1 MLLHSNSLS
10 NKMDNSLLAVRD
22 INHKYIVVERIIC
35 MSKELIGK
43 NGKIVGSAAYFQEM
57 NRICKITEVMKVPK
71 EYQYFDGCK
80 ELARSCKEIVSVI
93 YQDVKKCADILA
105 FLPEK
110 DRQETAELAKAI
122 GEISRQWGSASGD
135 VNQIVSLVL
144 LSASASKRKSS
155 ESMGMI
161 EKTERKLRSTTGSSF
176 SMSEKINLLQKAVS
190 GTVYQAASN
199 DAKKLEFL
207 MSIEQG
213 KGKGFLQKGISGDG
227 AEFL

>member
-1 MLLHSNSLS
+1 
-10 NKMDNSLLAVRD
+10 
-22 INHKYIVVERIIC
+22 

-57 NRICKITEVMKVPK
+57 NRNCKITEVMKVPK

-207 MSIEQG
+207 MSI
-213 KGKGFLQKGISGDG
+213 
-227 AEFL
+227 

>member
-1 MLLHSNSLS
+1 
-10 NKMDNSLLAVRD
+10 
-22 INHKYIVVERIIC
+22 

-57 NRICKITEVMKVPK
+57 NRNCKIAEVMKVPK

-93 YQDVKKCADILA
+93 YQDVKKCVDILA

-110 DRQETAELAKAI
+110 DRQETAQLAKAI
-122 GEISRQWGSASGD
+122 GEISRQWGCASGD

-176 SMSEKINLLQKAVS
+176 SMSEKINLL
-190 GTVYQAASN
+190 
-199 DAKKLEFL
+199 
-207 MSIEQG
+207 
-213 KGKGFLQKGISGDG
+213 
-227 AEFL
+227 